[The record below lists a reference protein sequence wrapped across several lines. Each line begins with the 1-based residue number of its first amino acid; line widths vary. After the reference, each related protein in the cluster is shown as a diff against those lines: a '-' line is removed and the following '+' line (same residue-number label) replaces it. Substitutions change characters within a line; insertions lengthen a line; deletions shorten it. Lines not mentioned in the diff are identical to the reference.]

1 MSLAASEFVNAKKCL
16 EIFMQDE
23 SNIQRIEDLALK
35 IAQCFQS
42 GGKIMFFGNGGSCA
56 DAAHAAE
63 EFVGRYRSNRRP
75 LPALAFSDGP
85 TLTCIGND
93 FGYDNVFNRM
103 IEAYAQKGDVA
114 VGLSTSGNS
123 KNIITAIQQAQTQGC
138 TTVCL
143 LGKGGGESL
152 GLADYEWVAP
162 GDTSDR
168 IQEIHMQILHIL
180 IACVES
186 RMFPELYRVDD

>member
-63 EFVGRYRSNRRP
+63 EFVGRYRSN
-75 LPALAFSDGP
+75 
-85 TLTCIGND
+85 
-93 FGYDNVFNRM
+93 
-103 IEAYAQKGDVA
+103 
-114 VGLSTSGNS
+114 
-123 KNIITAIQQAQTQGC
+123 
-138 TTVCL
+138 
-143 LGKGGGESL
+143 
-152 GLADYEWVAP
+152 
-162 GDTSDR
+162 
-168 IQEIHMQILHIL
+168 
-180 IACVES
+180 
-186 RMFPELYRVDD
+186 